1 MSEPQ
6 DPDRHR
12 LLERLLEMV
21 PGFVSWAIIVGP
33 IWLSFNYP
41 SLVAYFVLSFD
52 FYWLCRALWFAGA
65 VIVAFRK
72 IRRVQ
77 AQDWWARL
85 GTLDNPS
92 VPARGSAAAAC
103 RPGRPRAE
111 HPGDRRRRGDR
122 VVAASARR
130 WRRSWRSLMR

>member
-12 LLERLLEMV
+12 LLQRLLEMV

-85 GTLDNPS
+85 ATLDDPGSRREVVLRQLSGLSGPAPS
-92 VPARGSAAAAC
+92 TLGITAGLRP
-103 RPGRPRAE
+103 RPGGA
-111 HPGDRRRRGDR
+111 
-122 VVAASARR
+122 
-130 WRRSWRSLMR
+130 